1 MSVYRPPLRDIDF
14 VLEHIVDLESLSK
27 LNGFQHAD
35 PATVSYLME
44 EAGRFFSEVVAPLNP
59 IGDAEGSVLTS
70 EGTVKTPTGF
80 PEAYR
85 RLVEAGWQGISLPAE
100 WGGGGMPLAVGF
112 GVDEML
118 ISSSLAFSLCSTLT
132 AGSVHM
138 LSMHG
143 TPQQQELYLEKL
155 VTGEWSG
162 TMNLTEPHA
171 GSDVG
176 ALTTKAIPQP
186 DGTYRITGTKIFIT
200 WGDHDMADNIIHTVL
215 ARIPGAPPGTKGISL
230 FIVPKRILG
239 PDGEP
244 GELNDI
250 RTVSLEHKLGIHG
263 SPTCMISYGENE
275 GAVGYLVGP
284 EHGGMARMF
293 TMMNAARIAV
303 GQGGLAVAERAYQKA
318 LEFSWERRQ
327 GRAIGAPPGEQS
339 LIVEHPDVRR
349 MLATMKAQIEAMRA
363 LLFFC
368 VAAADRSRYAESE
381 EERTSNEELVALLTP
396 IAKAWCS
403 DLGVEIASM
412 GIQIHGGMGFVEETG
427 AAQFFRDSRISP
439 IYEGTNGIQAIDL
452 VARKLP
458 MRSGAVVRELLERV
472 MVTASEASAVDD
484 LQAAGEELQRS
495 VEILGRTSMALGAD
509 LARGAY
515 QDALAGAYP
524 YMTMFGTVVGGWLM
538 VRSAQAALGRIG
550 TSGAED
556 EWLRQKVTTARF
568 YCEHLLPQA
577 ASLEAPASG
586 GSELLYQLDLSPEM
600 ASS

>member
-1 MSVYRPPLRDIDF
+1 MSVYRPPLRDIGF
-14 VLEHIVDLESLSK
+14 ALEHIVDLEALSK
-27 LNGFQHAD
+27 LDGYQHAD
-35 PATVSYLME
+35 PATVGELLE

-59 IGDAEGSVLTS
+59 VGDLEGSVLTE

-80 PEAYR
+80 AEAYR
-85 RLVEAGWQGISLPAE
+85 KLVESGWQAISLPAD
-100 WGGGGMPLAVGF
+100 WGGGGMPQAVGF
-112 GVDEML
+112 AVDEMM
-118 ISSSLAFSLCSTLT
+118 ISSSLSFSLCPTLT
-132 AGSVHM
+132 TGTVH
-138 LSMHG
+138 LLNMHG
-143 TPQQQELYLEKL
+143 SPEQKGLYLSKL
-155 VTGEWSG
+155 ITGEWSG

-215 ARIPGAPPGTKGISL
+215 ARTPDAAAGTKGISL
-230 FIVPKRILG
+230 FIVPKRLVG
-239 PDGEP
+239 PDGKP

-263 SPTCMISYGENE
+263 SPTCMLSYGEE
-275 GAVGYLVGP
+275 DGAVGYLVGP
-284 EHGGMARMF
+284 EEGGMARMF

-327 GRAIGAPPGEQS
+327 GRAVGAPRGCQS

-349 MLATMKAQIEAMRA
+349 MLATMKARIEAMRA
-363 LLFFC
+363 LLFYC
-368 VAAADRSRYAESE
+368 VAAVDRSHHADTD
-381 EERTSNEELVALLTP
+381 EERAHSEELVSILTP

-403 DLGVEIASM
+403 DLGVEVASL

-452 VARKLP
+452 VMRKLP
-458 MRSGAVVRELLERV
+458 MRMGAAVKELLEEIG
-472 MVTASEASAVDD
+472 VTAAEASSVAE
-484 LQAAGEELQRS
+484 LQASGEELARA
-495 VEILGRTSMALGAD
+495 VRILGRSSLTLGSH
-509 LARGAY
+509 LARGDY

-524 YMTMFGTVVGGWLM
+524 YLTMFGTVMGGWLM
-538 VRSAQAALGRIG
+538 VRSAQAALRKIG
-550 TSGAED
+550 TAGAD
-556 EWLRQKVTTARF
+556 DDWLRQKVTTARY
-568 YCEHLLPQA
+568 YCEQLLPEA
-577 ASLEAPASG
+577 ASLESAASA
-586 GSELLYQLDLSPEM
+586 GSELLYELDFRAET
-600 ASS
+600 ATH

>member
-1 MSVYRPPLRDIDF
+1 MSVYQPPLRDIEF
-14 VLEHIVDLESLSK
+14 VLQHIVDLESLSK

-35 PATVSYLME
+35 PGTVTDLLE

-59 IGDAEGSVLTS
+59 VGDAEGSVLTA

-80 PEAYR
+80 AEAYR
-85 RLVEAGWQGISLPAE
+85 LLVEAGWQGISLPAD
-100 WGGGGMPLAVGF
+100 WGGGGMPQVVGF
-112 GVDEML
+112 AVDEMM

-132 AGSVHM
+132 AGTVHL

-143 TPQQQELYLEKL
+143 TSKQKGLYLEKL
-155 VTGEWSG
+155 ISGEWSG

-186 DGTYRITGTKIFIT
+186 DGSYRITGTKIFIT
-200 WGDHDMADNIIHTVL
+200 WGDHEMSDNIIHTVL
-215 ARIPGAPPGTKGISL
+215 ARTPDAPPGTKGISL
-230 FIVPKRILG
+230 FVVAKRLVG

-263 SPTCMISYGENE
+263 SPTCMLSYGENG

-318 LEFSWERRQ
+318 LEFSWQRRQ
-327 GRAIGAPPGEQS
+327 GRAVGAPPGEQS
-339 LIVEHPDVRR
+339 LIVNHPDVRR
-349 MLATMKAQIEAMRA
+349 MLATMKARIEAMRA
-363 LLFFC
+363 LLFYC
-368 VAAADRSRYAESE
+368 VATVDRSYYAESE
-381 EERTSNEELVALLTP
+381 KERTRSEELVSLLTP

-403 DLGVEIASM
+403 DLGVEIASL

-452 VARKLP
+452 VMRKLP
-458 MRSGAVVRELLERV
+458 IRSGGAVKELLEQV
-472 MVTASEASAVDD
+472 GLTAMEASSVDE
-484 LQAAGEELQRS
+484 LQKAGEELARS
-495 VEILGRTSMALGAD
+495 VQILARSSRALGSL
-509 LARGAY
+509 LAKGAY

-524 YMTMFGTVVGGWLM
+524 YLTMFGTVMGGWLM
-538 VRSAQAALGRIG
+538 VRSAQAALGQIG
-550 TSGAED
+550 AAAGKD
-556 EWLRQKVTTARF
+556 DWLRQKVATARF
-568 YCEHLLPQA
+568 YCEQLLPEA
-577 ASLEAPASG
+577 GSLEASASG
-586 GSELLYQLDLSPEM
+586 GSGLLYELDFRPEM
-600 ASS
+600 AAH

>member
-1 MSVYRPPLRDIDF
+1 MSVYQPPLRDIGF

-27 LNGFQHAD
+27 LDGYQHAD
-35 PATVSYLME
+35 PGTVSHLLE

-59 IGDAEGSVLTS
+59 VGDAEGSHLTA

-80 PEAYR
+80 AEAYR
-85 RLVEAGWQGISLPAE
+85 LLVEAGWPGISLSAD
-100 WGGGGMPLAVGF
+100 WGGGGMPQVVGF
-112 GVDEML
+112 AVDEML

-132 AGSVHM
+132 TGTVH
-138 LSMHG
+138 LLGMHG
-143 TPQQQELYLEKL
+143 SPEQKSLFLEKL
-155 VTGEWSG
+155 ISGEWSG

-186 DGTYRITGTKIFIT
+186 DGSYRITGTKIFIT
-200 WGDHDMADNIIHTVL
+200 WGDHDMSDNIIHTVL
-215 ARIPGAPPGTKGISL
+215 ARLPGAPPGTKGISL
-230 FIVPKRILG
+230 FVVPKRLLG

-263 SPTCMISYGENE
+263 SPTCMLSYGEHA

-318 LEFSWERRQ
+318 LEFSWQRRQ
-327 GRAIGAPPGEQS
+327 GRAVGAPPGEQS
-339 LIVEHPDVRR
+339 LIVNHPDIRR
-349 MLATMKAQIEAMRA
+349 MLASMKARIEAMRA
-363 LLFFC
+363 LLFYC
-368 VAAADRSRYAESE
+368 VASVDRSHGAETE
-381 EERTSNEELVALLTP
+381 EERSGHGELVSLLTP

-403 DLGVEIASM
+403 DLGVEIASL

-452 VARKLP
+452 VMRKLP
-458 MRSGAVVRELLERV
+458 IRSGAVVTELLGQIRA
-472 MVTASEASAVDD
+472 TAEEASSIDE
-484 LQAAGEELQRS
+484 LRQAGEELARS
-495 VEILGRTSMALGAD
+495 VQSLGRSSRSLGS
-509 LARGAY
+509 LLSKGAY
-515 QDALAGAYP
+515 HDALAGATP
-524 YMTMFGTVVGGWLM
+524 YLRMFGTVMGGWLM
-538 VRSAQAALGRIG
+538 VRSAQAALHQIG
-550 TSGAED
+550 STGGD
-556 EWLRQKVTTARF
+556 DDWLRQKITTARF
-568 YCEHLLPQA
+568 YCEQLLPEA
-577 ASLEAPASG
+577 ASLETPASA
-586 GSELLYQLDLSPEM
+586 GSDLLYELDFSLEM
-600 ASS
+600 AAH